1 MAVQIQWR
9 RDTAAN
15 WTAVNPILAEGEMG
29 LETDTGKVKLG
40 NGGHAWNALPYFSG
54 INAAS
59 AGISSISSG
68 PLVFSNSNG
77 VSFGL
82 SGSTITASVA
92 SAGGGIA
99 LSAGTQSASTGTVV
113 FSNSNGISFGM
124 NGSSRITASH
134 NGISAVYVSAGLYDQ
149 LLSAIT
155 FSDANGVS
163 FGLDGGSV
171 ITASVSNQGIALS
184 AGTQSVSTGT
194 LKFDNSNGISFGMSG
209 SSRVTASYTV
219 PSTAGLISA
228 INVSGGTTSNNL
240 SALTF
245 SDGGNVS
252 FGLNGSVITASA
264 PAGGGGGALSV
275 GMSTIGNTSGD
286 TGLVESRLVLAG
298 GNNITLSGNTGAL
311 NRMTITVSGPNVVLP
326 SAGTQTAAS
335 GTVVFAN
342 SNGITF
348 GMSGSSQI
356 TASHNGLTTQSAQ
369 AFSADASSTFQT
381 LSFQDSNGVS
391 FSNNAGALRITH
403 GLQYT
408 SATSAITSNALN
420 TSASRVINIV
430 AATNN
435 TAGGAASLS
444 SNVSFSA
451 ANGITFYTSA
461 GNAIVASHNALTTAR
476 ASNDAIGL
484 NTAQTNVTW
493 TANSS
498 GLSFNAAGYAGTT
511 TAITGNALITHNS
524 LGLRFDGAGLAGTS
538 TGFAGANISGSM
550 THNSAGLNLSLS
562 VAAPGGGGGV
572 ALSAGTQSVS
582 TGTVVFSNSNGITFG
597 MSGSSQITASYNST
611 QFAGTGTTFAGA
623 NASGSMTLNSNGL
636 NLSMSVAAPGAAAE
650 QNAINL
656 LGANT
661 AGNTTATGSTIG
673 MSGINLTL
681 SGTNASQIVFSAPA
695 TSSIVGVSGISLS
708 TAGSTV
714 SIMPAGASY
723 FAWPTNVMLNSQTQT
738 VVSNTSV
745 VFPIELHDLEHFDFV
760 MLPATVSIASMASI
774 ATAANNTK
782 SYTQAGTSNFVLY
795 SRGVGA
801 SSQSLQYVAS
811 TQHTSQMTIAI
822 GQNAN
827 GSQWTVTHAFSFPV
841 SSTGQATFST
851 SYATTLSNVNVST
864 THLTAISGA
873 KKLGFPWAT
882 SLSNGQYWMM
892 TGMVTAA
899 TTNGSASLS
908 NMRVTQSM
916 YAASQVNLTWGEF
929 GSANNSSIQAQ
940 YGIGSYTKAA
950 SGTTDSIGFTA
961 ISSSSSHNMPYI
973 TLGRIA

>member
-15 WTAVNPILAEGEMG
+15 WTASNPILAEGEAG

-40 NGGHAWNALPYFSG
+40 NGIHAWSVLPYFSG

-59 AGISSISSG
+59 AGTSSISSG
-68 PLVFSNSNG
+68 TLVFSNSNG

-124 NGSSRITASH
+124 SGSSRITASH

-194 LKFDNSNGISFGMSG
+194 LKFADSNGISFGMSD

-264 PAGGGGGALSV
+264 PAGGGGALSV

-381 LSFQDSNGVS
+381 LTFQDSNGIS

-403 GLQYT
+403 GLQFT

-435 TAGGAASLS
+435 TAGGTASLS
-444 SNVSFSA
+444 SNVSFSG

-461 GNAIVASHNALTTAR
+461 GNAIV
-476 ASNDAIGL
+476 
-484 NTAQTNVTW
+484 
-493 TANSS
+493 
-498 GLSFNAAGYAGTT
+498 
-511 TAITGNALITHNS
+511 
-524 LGLRFDGAGLAGTS
+524 
-538 TGFAGANISGSM
+538 
-550 THNSAGLNLSLS
+550 
-562 VAAPGGGGGV
+562 
-572 ALSAGTQSVS
+572 
-582 TGTVVFSNSNGITFG
+582 
-597 MSGSSQITASYNST
+597 ASYNST

-636 NLSMSVAAPGAAAE
+636 NLSVSVAAPGAAAE

-673 MSGINLTL
+673 LSGIGIKLSGANNSQVVMSVMDATWQDWDNMKVLQSMNLISNITATAFSRGRPIL
-681 SGTNASQIVFSAPA
+681 FPLEMDGHLVWNKAMIDMSRSTSGSNAFTVGFGIYSFVNSTQISLMGSLQNAFSGTN
-695 TSSIVGVSGISLS
+695 TESISGIRRFELS
-708 TAGSTV
+708 G
-714 SIMPAGASY
+714 I
-723 FAWPTNVMLNSQTQT
+723 
-738 VVSNTSV
+738 
-745 VFPIELHDLEHFDFV
+745 
-760 MLPATVSIASMASI
+760 
-774 ATAANNTK
+774 
-782 SYTQAGTSNFVLY
+782 GT
-795 SRGVGA
+795 GA
-801 SSQSLQYVAS
+801 SSLTPGHYIGALQFS
-811 TQHTSQMTIAI
+811 
-822 GQNAN
+822 AN
-827 GSQWTVTHAFSFPV
+827 GDSTASMNYSLRGGVTANPPV
-841 SSTGQATFST
+841 GLIRPGSD
-851 SYATTLSNVNVST
+851 SNV
-864 THLTAISGA
+864 TANLSSIA
-873 KKLGFPWAT
+873 LRHFRGFWSAT
-882 SLSNGQYWMM
+882 SGNLPDTIGLTQVSMWTTGGHPYLWLGSN
-892 TGMVTAA
+892 
-899 TTNGSASLS
+899 
-908 NMRVTQSM
+908 
-916 YAASQVNLTWGEF
+916 
-929 GSANNSSIQAQ
+929 
-940 YGIGSYTKAA
+940 
-950 SGTTDSIGFTA
+950 
-961 ISSSSSHNMPYI
+961 
-973 TLGRIA
+973 